1 MDSDGIRSAVES
13 DMNKLNH
20 EVVLSE
26 FKKIQKEYMKSVM
39 EAMESLKKAKKI
51 LNKKRSQLRKKCS
64 HRYTYVAETVTQKLP
79 SMRFCKACHGVVD

>member
-1 MDSDGIRSAVES
+1 
-13 DMNKLNH
+13 MNKLSH
-20 EVVLSE
+20 KVVLSE

-64 HRYTYVAETVTQKLP
+64 HRYTYVAETVTKKLP
-79 SMRFCKACHGVVD
+79 CMRFCKACKGEV